1 MTFPRS
7 RTLFALLLVT
17 LAGALVAPAASHAAK
32 RPGSSAAAAKKKHRL
47 APRKGGHIRKAWPVK
62 RSHGRSGRGGRPN
75 RLLARF
81 LAKQVGPAPGTKHL
95 KAAASSSGAGPLL
108 DFLPTGKPGSLRLV
122 RSFDVPTDDPAA
134 ARMANLSWTYDSA
147 VAAVALMFA
156 GEKAQA
162 EQLLDQL
169 AAVQRTDGSI
179 DFAFNVADGSSLQ
192 QFRSGSI
199 AWIGLAAAT
208 YRNLYHST
216 RYGTLAGGAARYV
229 LARRQSTGLV
239 AGGPDVSWVS
249 TQHNLLTWFFL
260 NSLDSNVVTGL
271 SSSDLDKAKDT
282 MAAAIESKLIVSVDS
297 THSAFVQGINDASR
311 PLDVQALG
319 LLFLEAS
326 GRGQSGH
333 PSTEDKVRAYLG
345 SAYAVSG
352 RSIVKSSVPASFNQ
366 TYAAAGPFSG
376 YKPYAEVSS
385 PNVIWAEGTAEVRFA
400 LKARGESTTTLDN
413 SITSWGAVT
422 TPRGEGPLGADRTD
436 TGQEINEYH
445 VWPSSAAAS
454 WTLLGSASA
463 IWGI

>member
-7 RTLFALLLVT
+7 RILFALLLVT
-17 LAGALVAPAASHAAK
+17 LTGALVAPAASHAAK
-32 RPGSSAAAAKKKHRL
+32 RPGSSAAAAKKHKL

-62 RSHGRSGRGGRPN
+62 RRGGRTGRGGRPSKV
-75 RLLARF
+75 LARF
-81 LAKQVGPAPGTKHL
+81 LARQVGPKPGTKHL
-95 KAAASSSGAGPLL
+95 KAAASASGAGPLL
-108 DFLPTGKPGSLRLV
+108 DFLPTGNPGSLRLM
-122 RSFDVPTDDPAA
+122 RSFDVPADDPAA

-216 RYGTLAGGAARYV
+216 RYGTLAGGAARWL

-249 TQHNLLTWFFL
+249 TQHNLLAWFFL
-260 NSLDSNVVTGL
+260 SSVDDDVVTGL
-271 SSSDLDKAKDT
+271 KSSDLDKATDT
-282 MAAAIESKLIVSVDS
+282 LASAIESKLIVSVDS
-297 THSAFVQGINDASR
+297 THSAFVQGVNDASR

-319 LLFLEAS
+319 LLFLEAADK
-326 GRGQSGH
+326 GQSGH
-333 PSTEDKVRAYLG
+333 PSTAEKVRAYLG

-352 RSIVKSSVPASFNQ
+352 RSIVKSTVPATFNQ

-376 YKPYAEVSS
+376 YKPYADGGS
-385 PNVIWAEGTAEVRFA
+385 PDVIWAEGTAEVRFA
-400 LKARGESTTTLDN
+400 LKALGESTTTLDK
-413 SITSWGAVT
+413 SITAWGAVT
-422 TPRGEGPLGADRTD
+422 TARGEGPLGADRTA

-445 VWPSSAAAS
+445 VWPTSAAAS
-454 WTLLGSASA
+454 WTLLGSAA
-463 IWGI
+463 DIWGL